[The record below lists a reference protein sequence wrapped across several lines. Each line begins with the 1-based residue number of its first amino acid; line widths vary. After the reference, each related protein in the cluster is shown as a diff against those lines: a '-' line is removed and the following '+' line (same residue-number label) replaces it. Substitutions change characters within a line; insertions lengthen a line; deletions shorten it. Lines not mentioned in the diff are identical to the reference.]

1 MLEFVMQG
9 FLFLLSAFIILMI
22 ISLIKL
28 GLEFLKERFDSES

>member
-9 FLFLLSAFIILMI
+9 FLFLLSAFIILTV

-28 GLEFLKERFDSES
+28 GAEFFKEWNENR